1 MNIRWKFWQRPVTA
15 ERLEELQR
23 MVDEAEPGAVIS
35 MARAEIKAFK
45 PRPKIAPD
53 DVFDDEWLVGK
64 CRAVMRE
71 GLMES
76 FNHPVL
82 EMFFSGKKLRVTDET
97 RRQEPQ
103 P

>member
-1 MNIRWKFWQRPVTA
+1 MRIRWKSWQRPVSA
-15 ERLEELQR
+15 NRLEELQR
-23 MVDEAEPGAVIS
+23 LVDEAGAMIP
-35 MARAEIKAFK
+35 MTQAEIKTFV

-64 CRAVMRE
+64 CREVMRE
-71 GLMES
+71 CLMES
-76 FNHPVL
+76 FNYPVL